1 MPLIFQF
8 SSSKKEKKKTE
19 TLNFVTQM
27 STNERKIK
35 GGVKFHFFIRA
46 WSFITEMTEARGGG
60 VHESRRAQN
69 TTGKRTLLQP
79 DVLSRDGCIITPSA
93 TKQVNVDTGRTVA
106 IATVPAG
113 IRLPPTHSYCY
124 QSNCP
129 IHTVSSALLEL

>member
-46 WSFITEMTEARGGG
+46 WSFITEMTGARGGG
-60 VHESRRAQN
+60 YMNHVVH
-69 TTGKRTLLQP
+69 RTPQARELCY
-79 DVLSRDGCIITPSA
+79 S
-93 TKQVNVDTGRTVA
+93 
-106 IATVPAG
+106 
-113 IRLPPTHSYCY
+113 PTCY
-124 QSNCP
+124 
-129 IHTVSSALLEL
+129 HVTAA